1 MIDWRDAAACR
12 GLFVDMFFV
21 NESDE
26 LGTGTLPN
34 LGTMRRMCQGC
45 PALEECR
52 EHAIKHEEFG
62 FWAGTTAKERK
73 RIRKQMGIR
82 LDRPELAA

>member
-12 GLFVDMFFV
+12 GLPIEFFYI
-21 NESDE
+21 EEDADPGSQ
-26 LGTGTLPN
+26 LPEN
-34 LGTMRRMCQGC
+34 PTVKRMCAGC
-45 PALEECR
+45 PAREECL
-52 EHAIKHEEFG
+52 EHAIKHEDYG

-73 RIRKQMGIR
+73 RIRKERGIW